1 LRLTDYITPRES
13 ALTSIWSSITR
24 EPDQPSKEKRQMT
37 AVTTLTGA
45 FSHKEVDWHAI
56 DWQKA
61 HSTVKRLQARIVKAT
76 QAKRW
81 GKVHA
86 LQRLLTHS
94 FSGKALAVR
103 RVTENRGKKTPGVD
117 QQLWQTPQKKA
128 QAIEE
133 LKRRGYKPSPLRRL
147 YIPKRKGRLRPL
159 SIPTMKD
166 RAMQALYLLA
176 LDPVAETTADLN
188 SYGFRSKRSTADAM
202 AQCFI
207 VFRLKQSA
215 PYILEGDIKACFDGI
230 SHEWLLAHIP
240 MDRVILRKWLTCGFI
255 DKQILYPTQA
265 GTPQGG
271 PISPTLM
278 NLTLDG
284 LEKRLRESYPSNTRR
299 ANQAKVN
306 MIRYA
311 DDLLITGSSPELLE
325 QEIKPLVEA
334 FLRERGLEL
343 SPEKTRITRIEKG
356 FDFLGQNVR
365 KYNGKLLIK
374 PSRDSVKTLLEK
386 VRAIIKT
393 HKAATAGDVIVKLNP
408 IIKGWASYHRHVVS
422 KRVYSQVDR
431 AIFERLWQWAVRRHP
446 SKGKQW
452 VAKKYFLHPG
462 SGKWVFFGQQTG
474 KDGRAQLV
482 RLSKASSVPIER
494 QIKVK
499 GEANP
504 YDPSWE
510 KYFEERLSVEMR
522 TRLKGKQR
530 LLKLWQQQKGECPR
544 CQQSITKTS
553 GWHIH
558 HKIGRAKGGGDN
570 LGNLVLLHP
579 TCHNQVHQTGLEVV
593 KPRLAKGVR

>member
-1 LRLTDYITPRES
+1 MTPRES

-24 EPDQPSKEKRQMT
+24 EPDQLAKEKRQMT
-37 AVTTLTGA
+37 EVATLSGA

-61 HSTVKRLQARIVKAT
+61 HSIVKRLQARIVKAT

-81 GKVHA
+81 GKVRA

-117 QQLWQTPQKKA
+117 QQLWQTPHKKA
-128 QAIEE
+128 QAIEQ
-133 LKRRGYKPSPLRRL
+133 LKRRGYKPSPLRRI
-147 YIPKRKGRLRPL
+147 YIPKSKGRLRPL

-166 RAMQALYLLA
+166 RAMQVLYLLA

-188 SYGFRSKRSTADAM
+188 SYGFRSKRSTADAI

-207 VFRLKQSA
+207 VFHLKQSA
-215 PYILEGDIKACFDGI
+215 QYILEGDIKACFDGI
-230 SHEWLLAHIP
+230 SHEWLLSHIP
-240 MDRVILRKWLTCGFI
+240 MDQIILKKWLTCGFI
-255 DKQILYPTQA
+255 DKQILYPMEA

-299 ANQAKVN
+299 AKQAKVN

-325 QEIKPLVEA
+325 REIKPLVEA

-343 SPEKTRITRIEKG
+343 SSEKTRITRIEKG

-374 PSRDSVKTLLEK
+374 PSTDSVKSLLKK

-393 HKAATAGDVIVKLNP
+393 HKAATAGEVIVKLNP
-408 IIKGWASYHRHVVS
+408 IIKGWANYHRHVVS

-431 AIFERLWQWAVRRHP
+431 AIFEGLWQWAIRRHP

-474 KDGRAQLV
+474 KDGRVQLV
-482 RLSKASSVPIER
+482 RLSKASSVSIER

-530 LLKLWQQQKGECPR
+530 LLRLWQQQKGECPKCR
-544 CQQSITKTS
+544 QSITKTS

-579 TCHNQVHQTGLEVV
+579 TCHNQLHQTGLEVV
-593 KPRLAKGVR
+593 NPRPAKGVW